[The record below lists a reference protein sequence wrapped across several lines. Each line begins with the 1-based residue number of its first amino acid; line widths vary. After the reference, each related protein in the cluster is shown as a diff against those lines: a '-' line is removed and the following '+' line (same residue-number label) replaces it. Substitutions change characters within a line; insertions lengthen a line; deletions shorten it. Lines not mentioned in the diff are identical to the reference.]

1 MSTYNHLTEVFHALT
16 FQGGTSHKKH
26 TVYMI
31 TIEFQMKM
39 TKIISLGDDYIISIS
54 SDDTFAEQINI

>member
-1 MSTYNHLTEVFHALT
+1 
-16 FQGGTSHKKH
+16 
-26 TVYMI
+26 MI

-54 SDDTFAEQINI
+54 SDDTFAELIFDEFQQC